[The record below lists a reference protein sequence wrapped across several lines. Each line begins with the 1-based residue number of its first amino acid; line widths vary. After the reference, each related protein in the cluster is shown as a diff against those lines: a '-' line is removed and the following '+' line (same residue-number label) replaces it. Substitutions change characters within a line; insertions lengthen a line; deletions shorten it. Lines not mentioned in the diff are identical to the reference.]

1 MGELVHHLQP
11 CLPPLSCHAPWKVTE
26 FVRKSAVRDNVRL
39 SIWVIVSI
47 PHCTCKLF
55 SALSTCVGVVSKL
68 INVEMKSR
76 CQQAPVSGP
85 IRREQDSRG
94 LVRPSFVMRVSGQMF
109 LISDHEYQEPRASP
123 SGWRKNRHMNIMNI
137 GCWFSLIVLSLH
149 CLTSPSSYITFA
161 VLISLSAQ
169 LSFPFTLLYQL

>member
-11 CLPPLSCHAPWKVTE
+11 CLPPLSCHAAWKVTE

-76 CQQAPVSGP
+76 CQQAAVSGP
-85 IRREQDSRG
+85 IRTEPGQSW
-94 LVRPSFVMRVSGQMF
+94 SGQTF
-109 LISDHEYQEPRASP
+109 IRHVSVRSDVS
-123 SGWRKNRHMNIMNI
+123 N
-137 GCWFSLIVLSLH
+137 F
-149 CLTSPSSYITFA
+149 
-161 VLISLSAQ
+161 
-169 LSFPFTLLYQL
+169 